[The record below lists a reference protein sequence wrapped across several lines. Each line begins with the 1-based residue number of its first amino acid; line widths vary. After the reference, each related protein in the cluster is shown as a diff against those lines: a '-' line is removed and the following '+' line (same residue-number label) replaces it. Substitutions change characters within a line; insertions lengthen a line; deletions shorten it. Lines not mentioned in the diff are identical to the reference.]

1 MLSAMSAARKNKF
14 CRRAPAIIL
23 LDFDLK
29 LQIKMLNIQNL
40 NSKITE
46 GDIKMKKKLV
56 GLNVIWLVVLLILPL
71 QVYAED
77 AKGTVETQI
86 NKMLARMQEPSFK
99 EQPRDAK
106 LADIRKIINEIFD
119 YQELS
124 ARTLGRDWK
133 KFNPQQQT
141 EFIDLFSQLLENVY
155 ADRILAYTSEKIE
168 YGKVTELR
176 ENQTEVES
184 YIITKDNTKVPL
196 FYRLV
201 LKDGQWRV
209 YDVVI
214 EGVSMIKNYR
224 GQFREMLA
232 NKTPEDLLQ
241 TLREKVKEKPAS

>member
-1 MLSAMSAARKNKF
+1 
-14 CRRAPAIIL
+14 
-23 LDFDLK
+23 
-29 LQIKMLNIQNL
+29 
-40 NSKITE
+40 
-46 GDIKMKKKLV
+46 MKRKLV
-56 GLNVIWLVVLLILPL
+56 GLNIIGLVVLLILPL

-77 AKGTVETQI
+77 AKATVETQI

-99 EQPRDAK
+99 EQPRDTK
-106 LADIRKIINEIFD
+106 LADIRGIINEIFD

-141 EFIDLFSQLLENVY
+141 EFIDLFSKLLENVY
-155 ADRILAYTSEKIE
+155 ADRILAYTQEKIE
-168 YGKVTELR
+168 YGKVTDLR

-201 LKDGQWRV
+201 LKDGKWRV

-224 GQFREMLA
+224 GQFRDILA
-232 NKTPEDLLQ
+232 KKSPEELLQ
-241 TLREKVKEKPAS
+241 VLREKAKEKPAS

>member
-1 MLSAMSAARKNKF
+1 MKRKWVW
-14 CRRAPAIIL
+14 
-23 LDFDLK
+23 
-29 LQIKMLNIQNL
+29 LNI
-40 NSKITE
+40 
-46 GDIKMKKKLV
+46 
-56 GLNVIWLVVLLILPL
+56 IWLVVLLILPL

-77 AKGTVETQI
+77 AKATVETQI

-99 EQPRDAK
+99 EQPHDAK

-141 EFIDLFSQLLENVY
+141 EFIDLFSKLLENVY
-155 ADRILAYTSEKIE
+155 ADRILAYTQEKIE
-168 YGKVTELR
+168 YGKVTDLR

-201 LKDGQWRV
+201 LKDGKWRV

-224 GQFREMLA
+224 GQFRDILA
-232 NKTPEDLLQ
+232 KKSPEDLLQ
-241 TLREKVKEKPAS
+241 VLREKTKEKPAS